1 MSEDWPPLPERIQTA
16 RCLLRPFSTAD
27 ADDVYAYRRD
37 PEVVRYL
44 QVAQPF
50 RREDADVFVATQVLS
65 DWHERCVWAMGQDGR
80 VVGGVSLRITRGK
93 RRAEVGYELAR
104 WLWGR
109 GLITEAVSAVI
120 DEAFRR
126 LPLIKI
132 TATATAANVRSIRL
146 LEKLGMQREALL
158 RQHWVHGGRVLDEVR
173 YGVLREEWNQF
184 AAARSEQLR
193 NQIS

>member
-1 MSEDWPPLPERIQTA
+1 MSSDDWPPLPECIQTA
-16 RCLLRPFSTAD
+16 RCLLRPFSAAD

-50 RREDADVFVATQVLS
+50 RRDDADFFVAAQVLA
-65 DWHERCVWAMGQDGR
+65 DWRTRCVWALEQDGQ

-109 GLITEAVSAVI
+109 GLMSEAVSAVL
-120 DEAFRR
+120 DKAFRR
-126 LPLIKI
+126 LPIIKI
-132 TATATAANVRSIRL
+132 TATATAANARSIWL

-173 YGVLREEWNQF
+173 YGLLRGEWQLH
-184 AAARSEQLR
+184 AAARLEQ
-193 NQIS
+193 